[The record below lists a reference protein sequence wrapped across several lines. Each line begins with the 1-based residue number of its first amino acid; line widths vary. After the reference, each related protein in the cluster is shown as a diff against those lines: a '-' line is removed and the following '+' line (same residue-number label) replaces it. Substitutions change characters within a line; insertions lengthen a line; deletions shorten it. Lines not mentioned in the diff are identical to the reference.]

1 MMDEMEMDGQLEMD
15 PYGEQM
21 EGMDD
26 GEGMEEEDDA
36 DDGGVTFEALRDT
49 IEKTELAGE
58 DQVMQA
64 REAYWTSTSSNSS
77 LKLRQVSRLYRF
89 FQTWL

>member
-36 DDGGVTFEALRDT
+36 EDGGVTFEALRDT
-49 IEKTELAGE
+49 IEKTEDAGK
-58 DQVMQA
+58 DQVVQA
-64 REAYWTSTSSNSS
+64 REANYISKGTHIW
-77 LKLRQVSRLYRF
+77 
-89 FQTWL
+89 